1 MDDERTVDGVHFMLG
16 WQRAYPET
24 PPITYHFKWNLSKR
38 WVRIYSLPEGQRY
51 PNDKAD
57 WHHLLVRQ
65 NAVIDYLVPQ
75 GQPIQFVWNW
85 LGRDSHIFKSY
96 DLVRLGVFCD
106 VRAETEYE
114 SWLLNDRWASG
125 AFNIFLTLIADEA
138 MRAFIIAPDCLI
150 APYDG
155 GMDVILKDPN
165 TAHAFK
171 RHFADWV
178 SPREDGC

>member
-1 MDDERTVDGVHFMLG
+1 MRDGEARETFLKV
-16 WQRAYPET
+16 WQRDYPET
-24 PPITYHFKWNLSKR
+24 PPINYHFKHHLPKR
-38 WVRIYSLPEGQRY
+38 WIRIHSLPNAQRY

-57 WHHLLVRQ
+57 WAMLLSRQ

-75 GQPIQFVWNW
+75 DTPIQWVWNW
-85 LGRDSHIFKSY
+85 IGRDTHIHQSFSPIA
-96 DLVRLGVFCD
+96 LGMFSAGEGEPDFECHVLDD
-106 VRAETEYE
+106 VWRTGEA
-114 SWLLNDRWASG
+114 DV
-125 AFNIFLTLIADEA
+125 FLTMIADES

-155 GMDVILKDPN
+155 GMDIILKDPH

-178 SPREDGC
+178 SPRADGL